1 MAAPFDFYIKQADL
15 CAQAAVQSALQN
27 ERDTMLRSR
36 AAWLKLAK
44 REEDNL
50 SARLQR
56 EEERTLSRN
65 EESSHG

>member
-1 MAAPFDFYIKQADL
+1 MAANFDFYIKQADL
-15 CAQAAVQSALQN
+15 CGEAADTTALQN
-27 ERDTMLRSR
+27 QRETLLRSR

-56 EEERTLSRN
+56 EEDRTLSRN
-65 EESSHG
+65 EESSLG